1 MFSLPRVRRPEKEK
15 DENISEKKV
24 DVVRRKREIDCY
36 LFFIYQ
42 SVYISFMV
50 TADLADLAS
59 PW

>member
-1 MFSLPRVRRPEKEK
+1 MK
-15 DENISEKKV
+15 ISEKKV

-59 PW
+59 LW